1 METMVFRV
9 QYDANAMKE
18 KELLAEIRRIGEKQ
32 VEKYKPEVVDD
43 PGAR

>member
-18 KELLAEIRRIGEKQ
+18 KELLAEIRRVGEEQ
-32 VEKYKPEVVDD
+32 GEEYEPEVIDD
-43 PGAR
+43 AGAP